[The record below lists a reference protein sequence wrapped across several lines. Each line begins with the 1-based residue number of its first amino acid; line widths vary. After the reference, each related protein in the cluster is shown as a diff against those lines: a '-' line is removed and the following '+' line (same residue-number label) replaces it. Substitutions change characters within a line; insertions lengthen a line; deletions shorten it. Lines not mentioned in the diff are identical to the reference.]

1 MRGSGRLP
9 WQIALLFSSYGV
21 FYTVL
26 GWPGLLP
33 LPFIGALLA
42 GKVLCQTCFLL
53 ITLRQAGHR
62 ERLGVLLLYEG
73 YLLAMS
79 LAVLAYTV
87 WPNGIHWKERRY
99 RWAEA

>member
-1 MRGSGRLP
+1 M
-9 WQIALLFSSYGV
+9 

-26 GWPGLLP
+26 GWPGLLS
-33 LPFIGALLA
+33 LPAIGALLA

-62 ERLGVLLLYEG
+62 EYVGVLLLYEG

-79 LAVLAYTV
+79 LAVLVYTL
-87 WPNGIHWKERRY
+87 WPSGIQ
-99 RWAEA
+99 